1 MAKEELEIEIGP
13 SGKVTARTIGVKGP
27 RCLELASM
35 IRSLSSGKK
44 HFTSLPARKTSRGL
58 PSSASMPRRRRY
70 GRTTRSPASR
80 TIPTPSFSK
89 LPYVSVVLF
98 LLVSIQRY
106 RRDPFTFSSLSSQFL
121 ETKELFWGSVPFH
134 LGILTLFFGHLVGLL
149 TPHAVFLALG
159 ISDIAHQGIAI
170 AAGGVFGLM
179 VIVGGTMLW
188 LRRLFNPRVRAASRW
203 MDINILGWLV
213 MTALVGFS
221 TIFWSVGHAQH
232 GDASVMIRLAEW
244 VQSIVILQPNPE
256 LLRGVDTVFKIHIFF
271 GLSVF
276 MQ

>member
-1 MAKEELEIEIGP
+1 MDLHHL
-13 SGKVTARTIGVKGP
+13 VFGVYP
-27 RCLELASM
+27 YIALATFVLGSW
-35 IRSLSSGKK
+35 IRFDHEQYTWKS
-44 HFTSLPARKTSRGL
+44 
-58 PSSASMPRRRRY
+58 
-70 GRTTRSPASR
+70 
-80 TIPTPSFSK
+80 
-89 LPYVSVVLF
+89 
-98 LLVSIQRY
+98 
-106 RRDPFTFSSLSSQFL
+106 DSSQL
-121 ETKELFWGSVPFH
+121 LFKQNMRFASNVFH
-134 LGILTLFFGHLVGLL
+134 IGMLGIFFGHLVGLL

-276 MQ
+276 LFFPFTRLVHIWSAPVGYLFRAYQIVRAKRTA